1 MRKEEEREVVV
12 VKSDKGASSQE
23 VPRSGS
29 VQSVDRALSLL
40 EALGEEEDGCR
51 LVDLVG
57 RTKLSPSTAHRLL
70 TTLQKRQFVQFD
82 AAEGLWHIGRQSFMV
97 GSRFVRRRNF
107 VATALPYLR
116 RLRDL
121 TRETANLG
129 YIEDGEVV
137 VLSQIESREIMRAI
151 TRVGGHV
158 PIVNSGLGKAILS
171 TYSPEAVA
179 ASVAVRGMQ
188 RFTTKSILRM
198 SDLKQELERVRIN
211 GYAVDDEEYQV
222 GLRCIAATVYDSH
235 SEVLCAIS
243 VSGLTARLTDERVEP
258 VGEVVAQMARDLT
271 ATLGGH
277 APEATGSGWRV
288 SAG

>member
-1 MRKEEEREVVV
+1 MASVSPGKTEAREPT
-12 VKSDKGASSQE
+12 S
-23 VPRSGS
+23 RSGS

-40 EALGEEEDGCR
+40 EALGEDEEGCR
-51 LVDLVG
+51 LIDLAG
-57 RTKLSPSTAHRLL
+57 RTNLSPSTAHRLL

-82 AAEGLWHIGRQSFMV
+82 STEGLWHVGRQSFIV
-97 GSRFVRRRNF
+97 GARFVRRRNF

-137 VLSQIESREIMRAI
+137 VLSQVESREIMRAI
-151 TRVGGHV
+151 SRVGGHV
-158 PIVNSGLGKAILS
+158 PIVNSGLGKAILA
-171 TYSPEAVA
+171 TYSPAEVA

-188 RFTTKSILRM
+188 RFTQKSILRM
-198 SDLKQELERVRIN
+198 SALKQELERVRSS

-235 SEVLCAIS
+235 SEVLCAVS
-243 VSGLTARLTDERVEP
+243 VSGLTARLTYERVEP
-258 VGEVVAQMARDLT
+258 VGEVVAQIARELT
-271 ATLGGH
+271 ISLGGR
-277 APEATGSGWRV
+277 APGNE
-288 SAG
+288 